1 MWSFLVNVMRDV
13 LSHFYQWTGNY
24 GVAVILL
31 TVAVKAV
38 LYPLTHQQFKS
49 MRDMQ
54 KLQPLMK
61 ELQDKYKDKPEELQR
76 RMLNLYKENKVN
88 PLGGCLPLLI
98 QMPILFMLYSAV
110 LSFKTAFATEGF
122 LWINNLALPDI
133 PLLLLYAISLYL
145 SSKMTVTDPSQAQTQ
160 NTMAVMMPFV
170 FTFMAWIYK
179 WPAAFILYWL
189 VFNILSTVQ
198 QYFIMRAPDKEKQQ
212 KIGS

>member
-1 MWSFLVNVMRDV
+1 MWSYFVNIMKDV
-13 LSHFYQWTGNY
+13 LSFFHQWTGSY

-31 TVAVKAV
+31 TVAVKAL

-54 KLQPLMK
+54 KIQPHMK
-61 ELQDKYKDKPEELQR
+61 ELQEKYKDKPEELQK
-76 RMLNLYKENKVN
+76 RMMGLYKEHKVN
-88 PLGGCLPLLI
+88 PLGGCLPLLV

-110 LSFKTAFATEGF
+110 LSFKAAFATEGF
-122 LWINNLALPDI
+122 LWVHNLAKPDI
-133 PLLLLYAISLYL
+133 PLLLLYAVSLYL

-160 NTMAVMMPFV
+160 KTMAIMMPFL

-189 VFNILSTVQ
+189 VFNVLSTVQ
-198 QYFIMRAPDKEKQQ
+198 QYFVMRAPDTATLPEK
-212 KIGS
+212 S